1 MGGISQ
7 PQFLITSLNIFNNL
21 FSFSCYRFGRVQ
33 SVKILGKKNEDESSG
48 GAATVAFMD
57 IKSANIAF
65 NAEHK
70 FEDRVLRTNY
80 YDPSAFEGGGQSV
93 QAASA
98 ASVTASRL
106 HQEDTASTGPSVG
119 GVQSRLSS
127 EDHYESPIRSS
138 HGGYS
143 VGGVREFGYRTP
155 GTRYPEDGYG
165 TPRQRLVRTTGYRTQ
180 GYTQDK

>member
-1 MGGISQ
+1 M
-7 PQFLITSLNIFNNL
+7 FLIVFFLIS
-21 FSFSCYRFGRVQ
+21 SRFGRVQ
-33 SVKILGKKNEDESSG
+33 SVKILGKKGEDESGG

-93 QAASA
+93 QSASA
-98 ASVTASRL
+98 ASLATSRL

-119 GVQSRLSS
+119 VQSRLLA
-127 EDHYESPIRSS
+127 EEHYDSPIRSS

-143 VGGVREFGYRTP
+143 VGGVREFAYRTP

-180 GYTQDK
+180 GGYTQDK

>member
-1 MGGISQ
+1 M
-7 PQFLITSLNIFNNL
+7 
-21 FSFSCYRFGRVQ
+21 
-33 SVKILGKKNEDESSG
+33 
-48 GAATVAFMD
+48 AFMD
-57 IKSANIAF
+57 IKSANIAC

-80 YDPSAFEGGGQSV
+80 YDPSAFEGGGGQSV
-93 QAASA
+93 LTASA
-98 ASVTASRL
+98 TSATASRL
-106 HQEDTASTGPSVG
+106 HGEDSASTGPSVG
-119 GVQSRLSS
+119 GVQSRLLS

-180 GYTQDK
+180 GGYTQDK